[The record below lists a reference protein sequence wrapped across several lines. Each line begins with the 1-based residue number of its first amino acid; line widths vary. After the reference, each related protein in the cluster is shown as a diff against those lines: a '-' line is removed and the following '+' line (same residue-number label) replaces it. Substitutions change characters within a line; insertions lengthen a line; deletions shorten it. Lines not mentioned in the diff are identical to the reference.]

1 MSAWPSTTKSACCKP
16 VLPKGT
22 GKRAAFAT
30 HPAARRAQLIFGA
43 DGGTRTLTR
52 SPSQDFKSCV
62 STGSTT
68 SAPTDLMAGHRR
80 KRNNGAPIAWHG
92 WAVAPVPSASAKQL
106 QPRIFFRYRDQQL
119 AAMPPP
125 GPCRTHS
132 APFSSAPTVHRVC
145 RPRSYGDIADRI
157 RPACPKRFPRNR

>member
-1 MSAWPSTTKSACCKP
+1 
-16 VLPKGT
+16 
-22 GKRAAFAT
+22 
-30 HPAARRAQLIFGA
+30 
-43 DGGTRTLTR
+43 
-52 SPSQDFKSCV
+52 
-62 STGSTT
+62 
-68 SAPTDLMAGHRR
+68 MAGHRR

-145 RPRSYGDIADRI
+145 RPRSYGDIADPI